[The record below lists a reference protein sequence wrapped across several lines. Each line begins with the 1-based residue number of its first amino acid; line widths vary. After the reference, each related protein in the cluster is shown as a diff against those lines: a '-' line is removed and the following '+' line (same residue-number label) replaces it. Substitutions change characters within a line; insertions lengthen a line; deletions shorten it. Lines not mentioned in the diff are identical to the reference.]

1 MVEIV
6 EMFTALVLAAG
17 LTMVT
22 TVVFRRHRHGVEAV
36 IFFLVIFL
44 AAWGGGLWMS
54 PVGPRLYGVSWLPF
68 LLVALIVSLLI
79 ITFVPRNPPKTKTE
93 AKEQMEF
100 RRTLED
106 VFSLSLVVLLV
117 ALVVAVVSGYLIA

>member
-6 EMFTALVLAAG
+6 EMLTALVLAAA
-17 LTMVT
+17 LTVVT

-54 PVGPRLYGVSWLPF
+54 PVGPTLYGVSWLPF
-68 LLVALIVSLLI
+68 LLVALIVSLLLI
-79 ITFVPRNPPKTKTE
+79 AFVPRKPPKTTTE
-93 AKEQMEF
+93 AKEQIEL

-117 ALVVAVVSGYLIA
+117 ALVVAVVLGYLIV